1 MQTSHNAIYCL
12 AAVARKH
19 GIDPP
24 VDALIAEHG
33 SRPYD
38 RSLLTQAA
46 RELGLQVSVETFTWQ
61 DLLEVG
67 NAFPLIVEFK
77 DQSVGILAGFD
88 PQSRP
93 ILIQPPEAKLLELTQ
108 AEFEERWTGV
118 AFLFKRKDGQT
129 EVHAKFDMRWFLPE
143 ILKHRTIFRDIAIA
157 TFALGIVGLG
167 TPIFTQQVI
176 DKVMVHQNVS
186 TLTVLTVGVLVLIVF
201 ETIFTYIR
209 TYLLNAATRKIDLR
223 LSRETFAHL
232 TALPLEYF
240 ERRAA
245 GIIVRQLQQVG
256 VIRNFLTGSLFF
268 TALESVMFFVFLP
281 ILLMYS
287 VTLTLIVLVISLIM
301 AGLTYVL
308 IGPYRRRLERV
319 ASIESVRQGMLTETV
334 HGARTVKA
342 LAIEKE
348 QRKVWDQRTANT
360 MDLLFDVMTIS
371 NIAASLTQLLQ
382 KIMTVAIMVAG
393 SFLVIEQ
400 EISLGTLIGFQML
413 SARVTG
419 PLAMLVGLIHEY
431 QQVRVSAN
439 MLADVMDTPREAK
452 SSSGLRSNLNGRID
466 FENVSFK
473 YPGSQSLVL
482 DHVSFGVKEGEILG
496 MVGKSGSG
504 KSTVAKLLQG
514 LYHPASGV
522 IRLDGVDLR
531 EFETPHLRRQVGV
544 VLQDSFLFRGTVR
557 ENISA
562 PRPSAT
568 LEEVIAACHASGA
581 AEFVEKLPQSY
592 ESLIEENAANLSGG
606 QRQRLAIAR
615 TLIAR
620 PKIVIFDEATSA
632 LDPESE
638 AVVMESLAT
647 IAKGRTVILISHRLS
662 TLVSAHRIAFLE
674 SGKLLAVAPHP
685 QLLEICAPYR
695 RLWDQQNGHLQA

>member
-1 MQTSHNAIYCL
+1 MNSQHALYCL
-12 AAVARKH
+12 AAIARKH
-19 GIDPP
+19 GIDVS

-33 SRPYD
+33 TRPYD
-38 RSLLTQAA
+38 HGVLTTAA
-46 RELGLQVSVETFTWQ
+46 REIGLQVSVSAMEWPELI
-61 DLLEVG
+61 DVG
-67 NAFPLIVEFK
+67 NAFPLLVQFR
-77 DQSVGILAGFD
+77 DQTVGILAGFD
-88 PQSRP
+88 AKSKP
-93 ILIQPPEAKLLELTQ
+93 IIIRPPEASLVEMSPEEFQ
-108 AEFEERWTGV
+108 AAWNGTV
-118 AFLFKRKDGQT
+118 FLFKRKDGEAET
-129 EVHAKFDMRWFLPE
+129 HTKFDMRWFLPE
-143 ILKHRTIFRDIAIA
+143 ILKHKTIFRDIAIA

-186 TLTVLTVGVLVLIVF
+186 TLTVLTVGVVVLILF

-209 TYLLNAATRKIDLR
+209 TYLLNSATRKIDLR

-268 TALESVMFFVFLP
+268 TALESVMFFIFLP
-281 ILLMYS
+281 ILLLYS
-287 VTLTLIVLVISLIM
+287 VTLTLIVLAISLIM
-301 AGLTYVL
+301 AGLTYIL
-308 IGPYRRRLERV
+308 IGPYRRRLEKV
-319 ASIESVRQGMLTETV
+319 ASIESIRQGMLTESV

-371 NIAASLTQLLQ
+371 NIAASLTQFLQ
-382 KIMTVAIMVAG
+382 RIMTIAIMVAG
-393 SFLVIEQ
+393 SFLVIKQ

-439 MLADVMDTPREAK
+439 MLADVMDTPKEVRA
-452 SSSGLRSNLNGRID
+452 SSGLRSKIKGQIG

-473 YPGSQSLVL
+473 YPGSQTLVL
-482 DHVSFGVKEGEILG
+482 DHINFNVKEGEILG
-496 MVGKSGSG
+496 MVGRSGSG

-514 LYHPASGV
+514 LYHPVSGV
-522 IRLDGVDLR
+522 IRLDGIDLR

-562 PRPSAT
+562 PRPAAT
-568 LEEVIAACHASGA
+568 LEEVIQACHAAGA

-592 ESLIEENAANLSGG
+592 ETLIEENAANLSGG

-638 AVVMESLAT
+638 AVVMESLST
-647 IAKGRTVILISHRLS
+647 IAQGRTVVIISHRLS
-662 TLVSAHRIAFLE
+662 TLVSANRIAFLE
-674 SGKLLAVAPHP
+674 NGKLLAIAPHAE
-685 QLLEICAPYR
+685 LLQICPPYAK
-695 RLWDQQNGHLQA
+695 LWNQQNGHLQT